1 MKLVTEMDEI
11 MAPKAMWNKC
21 ASPHIPLAGNGNGKE
36 RRQQGAAITVE
47 LILCVICKLAEE
59 IEKAT
64 GKEEQFKVVK
74 GRVIEKNLPAF
85 QPISFHCSCKVK
97 LYSST

>member
-1 MKLVTEMDEI
+1 MEMEKRWDNR
-11 MAPKAMWNKC
+11 AQLSQW
-21 ASPHIPLAGNGNGKE
+21 SSFS
-36 RRQQGAAITVE
+36 
-47 LILCVICKLAEE
+47 VICKLAEE

-74 GRVIEKNLPAF
+74 GRVIEKNVPSF
-85 QPISFHCSCKVK
+85 QPISFHCSGKVK

>member
-1 MKLVTEMDEI
+1 M
-11 MAPKAMWNKC
+11 
-21 ASPHIPLAGNGNGKE
+21 
-36 RRQQGAAITVE
+36 E

-74 GRVIEKNLPAF
+74 GRVIEKDLPSF
-85 QPISFHCSCKVK
+85 QPISFHCCRKVK
-97 LYSST
+97 LHSSTQLVPPFIKDINTQGLTVLCDEATEL